1 MYKIG
6 IFFGT
11 DSGTTRL
18 IAKKIAR
25 ALNTRLG
32 DHTAAKPVNVNR
44 IEPGQLMVYQALIL
58 GTPTYGDGVL
68 PGKINDT
75 EESSWAEFLP
85 QLAQKDFSGI
95 RIALFGLGDQETYP
109 NHFVDALGELHQ
121 FFTAKGAQMVG
132 GCDVDSYEFKQSK
145 AVTDGRFVG
154 LVIDQH
160 LQHLLT
166 QQRIESWLDEV
177 VPLLLADVETPA
189 EAEEPA

>member
-6 IFFGT
+6 VFFGT

-25 ALNTRLG
+25 AINARLG
-32 DHTAAKPVNVNR
+32 EHTAAKPVNVNR
-44 IEPGQLMVYQALIL
+44 IEPDQLMAYQALIL
-58 GTPTYGDGVL
+58 GTPTYGNGVL
-68 PGKINDT
+68 PGKVNDT

-85 QLAQKDFSGI
+85 QLAGKDFSAV

-121 FFTAKGAQMVG
+121 FFKSRGAQMLG
-132 GCDVDSYEFKQSK
+132 GCDIDGYEFKHSK
-145 AVTDGRFVG
+145 AVSDGRFVG

-166 QQRIESWLDEV
+166 DQRIDTWLDEV
-177 VPLLLADVETPA
+177 APQLLSDVDSAA
-189 EAEEPA
+189 EVEALV